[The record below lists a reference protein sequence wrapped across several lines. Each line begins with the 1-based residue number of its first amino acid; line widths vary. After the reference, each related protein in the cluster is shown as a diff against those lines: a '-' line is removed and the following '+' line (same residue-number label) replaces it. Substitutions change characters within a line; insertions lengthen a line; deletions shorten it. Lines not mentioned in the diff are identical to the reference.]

1 MIEPLSGA
9 AGSAASPS
17 AASPSAASAS
27 AAAPVWEPSVA
38 AATGT
43 AVEFPGSHQDQD
55 PIQTTEPATDMGAI
69 HPEAPARSAPQ
80 KRRSR
85 SVPVLLSFAAVVAVA
100 GLCFTFGRVSA
111 PAGTTSA
118 AGQSGAP
125 NGFAGANASGAP
137 GDFGGFGGS
146 ASVTGTVVSVS
157 GSSMTIQLT
166 DGQTVQIAIGSST
179 TYHNQTAATSSN
191 VAAGDTVQVQ
201 VSGGNDGANAGAS
214 SAASSGTRT
223 ATDVTVT
230 GP

>member
-9 AGSAASPS
+9 AGLPASPS
-17 AASPSAASAS
+17 AASSSVASPSAD
-27 AAAPVWEPSVA
+27 APVWEPSVLS
-38 AATGT
+38 ATGA
-43 AVEFPGSHQDQD
+43 AVEFPRSQQDRD
-55 PIQTTEPATDMGAI
+55 TIPMTEPATDMGAT
-69 HPEAPARSAPQ
+69 HAAAPAKSAPQ

-111 PAGTTSA
+111 PAETTSA

-157 GSSMTIQLT
+157 GSSMTIQLA

-201 VSGGNDGANAGAS
+201 VSGGNDGASAVASSGAS
-214 SAASSGTRT
+214 SETRT

>member
-9 AGSAASPS
+9 AGP
-17 AASPSAASAS
+17 AASAS
-27 AAAPVWEPSVA
+27 AAAPVWEPSVV

-43 AVEFPGSHQDQD
+43 AVEFPGSQQDQD
-55 PIQTTEPATDMGAI
+55 PIPTTEPATDMGAI
-69 HPEAPARSAPQ
+69 HPAAPARSAPQ

-111 PAGTTSA
+111 PAETTSA

-137 GDFGGFGGS
+137 GDRGGFGGS

-157 GSSMTIQLT
+157 DSSMTIQLT
-166 DGQTVQIAIGSST
+166 DGQTVQVAIGSST

-201 VSGGNDGANAGAS
+201 VSGTDGANAGAS

>member
-9 AGSAASPS
+9 AASAASPS
-17 AASPSAASAS
+17 PTSPSAET
-27 AAAPVWEPSVA
+27 PVWEPSVVA
-38 AATGT
+38 AAGT
-43 AVEFPGSHQDQD
+43 AVEFPGSQQD
-55 PIQTTEPATDMGAI
+55 PIHQTEPATDMGAI
-69 HPEAPARSAPQ
+69 HPATPARSAPQ

-157 GSSMTIQLT
+157 GSSMTIQLA
-166 DGQTVQIAIGSST
+166 DGQTVQVAIGPST

-191 VAAGDTVQVQ
+191 VAAGDTVQVL
-201 VSGGNDGANAGAS
+201 VSGGNDGAKAGAS